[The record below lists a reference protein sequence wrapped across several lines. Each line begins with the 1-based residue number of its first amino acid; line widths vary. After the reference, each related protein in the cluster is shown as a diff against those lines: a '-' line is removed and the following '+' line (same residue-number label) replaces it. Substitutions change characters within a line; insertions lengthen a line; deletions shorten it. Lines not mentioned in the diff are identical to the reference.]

1 MKKRRKLIWA
11 LAAAAVI
18 VIAVIILMHDDEEL
32 VVRTYTVEDYTVI
45 NTVTA
50 TGTIQPVEQ
59 VTVGTQVSGEI
70 DKIFVDYNSE
80 VKKGQILAE
89 LDKSN
94 LLENV
99 RQAEASLKSA
109 ESELEYSSGNF
120 ERTKLLYEANA
131 TTKVNYEEAS
141 NDLVKA
147 ETQLQNAKSNLD
159 QAKVNLGYSEIYS
172 PIDGVVLSREVEEG
186 QTVAASYSTPTLFTI
201 ANDLTQMKVEADVD
215 EADIGQVKEGQKVE
229 FTVDAYIND
238 VFHGE
243 VQQIRLE
250 PTTTNNVVTYTVII
264 EAPNPD
270 YKLLPGMTASVTIVT
285 EEHSGL
291 AVPVE
296 ALNFTPSQKVMESF
310 DKNDARAKNSHATA
324 MMPGKENRDSEM
336 VWVLNEGVMTPR
348 FISTDI
354 SDGVY
359 KIVRNGVAEGDS
371 IVLSAN
377 FVTKKQKT
385 SRQDSNPF
393 MPTPPGRI
401 LKIENLRRTFMVGGE
416 EVHALKGV
424 SFEIYPGEFVSIMGS
439 SGSGKS
445 TMLNILGCL
454 DTPTSGTYYIDGI
467 SVKDRSRNEL
477 ADIRNHK
484 IGFVFQSYNLLP
496 RTSAI
501 ENVEL
506 PLLYNN
512 KISVR
517 ERRERAIEAL
527 ELVGLKDRMEHMP
540 NQLSGGQQQRVAI
553 ARAIVN
559 DPVILLAD
567 EATGNLDTRT
577 SFEIMSLF
585 QELNGKGKT
594 IAFVTHESDIATFT
608 SRTIM
613 LRDGHIISDGKA
625 EYRSARKALEEM
637 PPDIDE

>member
-1 MKKRRKLIWA
+1 M
-11 LAAAAVI
+11 
-18 VIAVIILMHDDEEL
+18 
-32 VVRTYTVEDYTVI
+32 
-45 NTVTA
+45 
-50 TGTIQPVEQ
+50 
-59 VTVGTQVSGEI
+59 
-70 DKIFVDYNSE
+70 
-80 VKKGQILAE
+80 
-89 LDKSN
+89 
-94 LLENV
+94 
-99 RQAEASLKSA
+99 
-109 ESELEYSSGNF
+109 EYSSGNF

-159 QAKVNLGYSEIYS
+159 QAKVNLGYAEIYS

-393 MPTPPGRI
+393 MPTPPGR
-401 LKIENLRRTFMVGGE
+401 KNNND
-416 EVHALKGV
+416 KN
-424 SFEIYPGEFVSIMGS
+424 
-439 SGSGKS
+439 KS
-445 TMLNILGCL
+445 
-454 DTPTSGTYYIDGI
+454 
-467 SVKDRSRNEL
+467 K
-477 ADIRNHK
+477 
-484 IGFVFQSYNLLP
+484 
-496 RTSAI
+496 
-501 ENVEL
+501 
-506 PLLYNN
+506 
-512 KISVR
+512 
-517 ERRERAIEAL
+517 
-527 ELVGLKDRMEHMP
+527 
-540 NQLSGGQQQRVAI
+540 
-553 ARAIVN
+553 
-559 DPVILLAD
+559 
-567 EATGNLDTRT
+567 
-577 SFEIMSLF
+577 
-585 QELNGKGKT
+585 
-594 IAFVTHESDIATFT
+594 
-608 SRTIM
+608 
-613 LRDGHIISDGKA
+613 
-625 EYRSARKALEEM
+625 
-637 PPDIDE
+637 

>member
-1 MKKRRKLIWA
+1 MKKRRKLIWT
-11 LAAAAVI
+11 LAAVAVI

-32 VVRTYTVEDYTVI
+32 VVRTYTVENYTVI

-99 RQAEASLKSA
+99 RQAEASLRSA

-159 QAKVNLGYSEIYS
+159 QAKVNLGYAEVYS

-291 AVPVE
+291 TVPVE

-393 MPTPPGRI
+393 MPTPPGR
-401 LKIENLRRTFMVGGE
+401 KNNND
-416 EVHALKGV
+416 KN
-424 SFEIYPGEFVSIMGS
+424 
-439 SGSGKS
+439 KS
-445 TMLNILGCL
+445 
-454 DTPTSGTYYIDGI
+454 
-467 SVKDRSRNEL
+467 K
-477 ADIRNHK
+477 
-484 IGFVFQSYNLLP
+484 
-496 RTSAI
+496 
-501 ENVEL
+501 
-506 PLLYNN
+506 
-512 KISVR
+512 
-517 ERRERAIEAL
+517 
-527 ELVGLKDRMEHMP
+527 
-540 NQLSGGQQQRVAI
+540 
-553 ARAIVN
+553 
-559 DPVILLAD
+559 
-567 EATGNLDTRT
+567 
-577 SFEIMSLF
+577 
-585 QELNGKGKT
+585 
-594 IAFVTHESDIATFT
+594 
-608 SRTIM
+608 
-613 LRDGHIISDGKA
+613 
-625 EYRSARKALEEM
+625 
-637 PPDIDE
+637 

>member
-1 MKKRRKLIWA
+1 M
-11 LAAAAVI
+11 
-18 VIAVIILMHDDEEL
+18 
-32 VVRTYTVEDYTVI
+32 
-45 NTVTA
+45 
-50 TGTIQPVEQ
+50 
-59 VTVGTQVSGEI
+59 
-70 DKIFVDYNSE
+70 
-80 VKKGQILAE
+80 
-89 LDKSN
+89 DKSN

-159 QAKVNLGYSEIYS
+159 QAKVNLGYAEIYS

-377 FVTKKQKT
+377 FVTKNRKLQG
-385 SRQDSNPF
+385 R
-393 MPTPPGRI
+393 TPILSCLHPGR
-401 LKIENLRRTFMVGGE
+401 KNNND
-416 EVHALKGV
+416 KN
-424 SFEIYPGEFVSIMGS
+424 
-439 SGSGKS
+439 KS
-445 TMLNILGCL
+445 
-454 DTPTSGTYYIDGI
+454 
-467 SVKDRSRNEL
+467 K
-477 ADIRNHK
+477 
-484 IGFVFQSYNLLP
+484 
-496 RTSAI
+496 
-501 ENVEL
+501 
-506 PLLYNN
+506 
-512 KISVR
+512 
-517 ERRERAIEAL
+517 
-527 ELVGLKDRMEHMP
+527 
-540 NQLSGGQQQRVAI
+540 
-553 ARAIVN
+553 
-559 DPVILLAD
+559 
-567 EATGNLDTRT
+567 
-577 SFEIMSLF
+577 
-585 QELNGKGKT
+585 
-594 IAFVTHESDIATFT
+594 
-608 SRTIM
+608 
-613 LRDGHIISDGKA
+613 
-625 EYRSARKALEEM
+625 
-637 PPDIDE
+637 

>member
-159 QAKVNLGYSEIYS
+159 QAKVNLGYAEIYS

-215 EADIGQVKEGQKVE
+215 EADIGRVKEGQKVE

-291 AVPVE
+291 TVPVE

-393 MPTPPGRI
+393 MPTPPGR
-401 LKIENLRRTFMVGGE
+401 KKNND
-416 EVHALKGV
+416 KN
-424 SFEIYPGEFVSIMGS
+424 
-439 SGSGKS
+439 KS
-445 TMLNILGCL
+445 
-454 DTPTSGTYYIDGI
+454 
-467 SVKDRSRNEL
+467 K
-477 ADIRNHK
+477 
-484 IGFVFQSYNLLP
+484 
-496 RTSAI
+496 
-501 ENVEL
+501 
-506 PLLYNN
+506 
-512 KISVR
+512 
-517 ERRERAIEAL
+517 
-527 ELVGLKDRMEHMP
+527 
-540 NQLSGGQQQRVAI
+540 
-553 ARAIVN
+553 
-559 DPVILLAD
+559 
-567 EATGNLDTRT
+567 
-577 SFEIMSLF
+577 
-585 QELNGKGKT
+585 
-594 IAFVTHESDIATFT
+594 
-608 SRTIM
+608 
-613 LRDGHIISDGKA
+613 
-625 EYRSARKALEEM
+625 
-637 PPDIDE
+637 

>member
-159 QAKVNLGYSEIYS
+159 QAKVNLGYAEIYS

-215 EADIGQVKEGQKVE
+215 EADIGRVKEGQKVE

-291 AVPVE
+291 TVPVE

-393 MPTPPGRI
+393 MPTPPGRKKTTI
-401 LKIENLRRTFMVGGE
+401 KTRVNNGTSYIENRESEANLHGG
-416 EVHALKGV
+416 
-424 SFEIYPGEFVSIMGS
+424 
-439 SGSGKS
+439 
-445 TMLNILGCL
+445 
-454 DTPTSGTYYIDGI
+454 
-467 SVKDRSRNEL
+467 R
-477 ADIRNHK
+477 
-484 IGFVFQSYNLLP
+484 
-496 RTSAI
+496 
-501 ENVEL
+501 
-506 PLLYNN
+506 
-512 KISVR
+512 
-517 ERRERAIEAL
+517 
-527 ELVGLKDRMEHMP
+527 
-540 NQLSGGQQQRVAI
+540 
-553 ARAIVN
+553 
-559 DPVILLAD
+559 
-567 EATGNLDTRT
+567 
-577 SFEIMSLF
+577 
-585 QELNGKGKT
+585 
-594 IAFVTHESDIATFT
+594 
-608 SRTIM
+608 
-613 LRDGHIISDGKA
+613 
-625 EYRSARKALEEM
+625 
-637 PPDIDE
+637 

>member
-159 QAKVNLGYSEIYS
+159 QAKVNLGYAEIYS

-215 EADIGQVKEGQKVE
+215 EADIGRVKEGQKVE

-324 MMPGKENRDSEM
+324 MMPGKANRDSEM

-393 MPTPPGRI
+393 MPTPPGR
-401 LKIENLRRTFMVGGE
+401 KNNND
-416 EVHALKGV
+416 KN
-424 SFEIYPGEFVSIMGS
+424 
-439 SGSGKS
+439 KS
-445 TMLNILGCL
+445 
-454 DTPTSGTYYIDGI
+454 
-467 SVKDRSRNEL
+467 K
-477 ADIRNHK
+477 
-484 IGFVFQSYNLLP
+484 
-496 RTSAI
+496 
-501 ENVEL
+501 
-506 PLLYNN
+506 
-512 KISVR
+512 
-517 ERRERAIEAL
+517 
-527 ELVGLKDRMEHMP
+527 
-540 NQLSGGQQQRVAI
+540 
-553 ARAIVN
+553 
-559 DPVILLAD
+559 
-567 EATGNLDTRT
+567 
-577 SFEIMSLF
+577 
-585 QELNGKGKT
+585 
-594 IAFVTHESDIATFT
+594 
-608 SRTIM
+608 
-613 LRDGHIISDGKA
+613 
-625 EYRSARKALEEM
+625 
-637 PPDIDE
+637 

>member
-11 LAAAAVI
+11 LAAVAVI

-32 VVRTYTVEDYTVI
+32 VVRTYTVENYTVI

-159 QAKVNLGYSEIYS
+159 QAKVNLGYAEIYS

-215 EADIGQVKEGQKVE
+215 EADIGRVKEGQKVE

-291 AVPVE
+291 TVPVE

-393 MPTPPGRI
+393 MPTPPGR
-401 LKIENLRRTFMVGGE
+401 KNNND
-416 EVHALKGV
+416 KN
-424 SFEIYPGEFVSIMGS
+424 
-439 SGSGKS
+439 KS
-445 TMLNILGCL
+445 
-454 DTPTSGTYYIDGI
+454 
-467 SVKDRSRNEL
+467 K
-477 ADIRNHK
+477 
-484 IGFVFQSYNLLP
+484 
-496 RTSAI
+496 
-501 ENVEL
+501 
-506 PLLYNN
+506 
-512 KISVR
+512 
-517 ERRERAIEAL
+517 
-527 ELVGLKDRMEHMP
+527 
-540 NQLSGGQQQRVAI
+540 
-553 ARAIVN
+553 
-559 DPVILLAD
+559 
-567 EATGNLDTRT
+567 
-577 SFEIMSLF
+577 
-585 QELNGKGKT
+585 
-594 IAFVTHESDIATFT
+594 
-608 SRTIM
+608 
-613 LRDGHIISDGKA
+613 
-625 EYRSARKALEEM
+625 
-637 PPDIDE
+637 

>member
-159 QAKVNLGYSEIYS
+159 QAKVNLGYAEIYS

-215 EADIGQVKEGQKVE
+215 EADIGQVKDGQKVE

-291 AVPVE
+291 TVPVE

-393 MPTPPGRI
+393 MPTPPGR
-401 LKIENLRRTFMVGGE
+401 KNNND
-416 EVHALKGV
+416 KN
-424 SFEIYPGEFVSIMGS
+424 
-439 SGSGKS
+439 KS
-445 TMLNILGCL
+445 
-454 DTPTSGTYYIDGI
+454 
-467 SVKDRSRNEL
+467 K
-477 ADIRNHK
+477 
-484 IGFVFQSYNLLP
+484 
-496 RTSAI
+496 
-501 ENVEL
+501 
-506 PLLYNN
+506 
-512 KISVR
+512 
-517 ERRERAIEAL
+517 
-527 ELVGLKDRMEHMP
+527 
-540 NQLSGGQQQRVAI
+540 
-553 ARAIVN
+553 
-559 DPVILLAD
+559 
-567 EATGNLDTRT
+567 
-577 SFEIMSLF
+577 
-585 QELNGKGKT
+585 
-594 IAFVTHESDIATFT
+594 
-608 SRTIM
+608 
-613 LRDGHIISDGKA
+613 
-625 EYRSARKALEEM
+625 
-637 PPDIDE
+637 